1 MVQIQGAIYYAA
13 IPYLSEQFSQ
23 LQNGQDGLTSDC
35 FEGEISTRTWNT
47 F

>member
-23 LQNGQDGLTSDC
+23 LQNGQEKHLLIDASS
-35 FEGEISTRTWNT
+35 IS
-47 F
+47 FIDLA